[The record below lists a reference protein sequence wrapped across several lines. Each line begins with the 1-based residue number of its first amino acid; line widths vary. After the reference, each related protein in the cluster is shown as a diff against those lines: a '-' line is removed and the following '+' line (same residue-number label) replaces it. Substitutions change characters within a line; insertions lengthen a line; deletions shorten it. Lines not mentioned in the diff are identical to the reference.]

1 MISRFDRRKMLKG
14 AAGATAGAA
23 LLKASPTYANVNL
36 IQGGP
41 TEVLYWGSYSGN
53 LGEAEL
59 ALVNKFNDEHTGV
72 QINYQFQGS
81 YEETAQKLTAAIQAN
96 QAPDIC
102 LLSDV
107 WWFRFYLAN
116 AIAPL
121 DDLASAS
128 GLDLTDYVDS

>member
-59 ALVNKFNDEHTGV
+59 ALVTSSTMSTRA
-72 QINYQFQGS
+72 YRS
-81 YEETAQKLTAAIQAN
+81 TTSSRAATKK
-96 QAPDIC
+96 PPR
-102 LLSDV
+102 S
-107 WWFRFYLAN
+107 
-116 AIAPL
+116 
-121 DDLASAS
+121 
-128 GLDLTDYVDS
+128 